1 MKKLLFILLTLSL
14 LPTYSQSD
22 TKIDSLYKP
31 DKYYL
36 EDQLYFGISY
46 IILKNLPDG
55 IAQNGFSNSIK
66 FGFIRDIPIN
76 EKRNLGFGIGLGYS
90 RDVYYHNLR
99 VSVDESTGN
108 LQYQILDAG
117 DFKTNSFTIHK
128 IDLPFEIRIR
138 GSRSNK
144 FKFWR
149 VYSGIIT
156 SYDFSAESQFTTSNV
171 NVTYKNLKIIN
182 PIKFGLNISAGYGLW
197 NFNFYYGL
205 SNIMKK
211 GLKYNDLDIKMN
223 DMHFGVI
230 YYFL

>member
-1 MKKLLFILLTLSL
+1 MKKLLVFLLFFIVLE
-14 LPTYSQSD
+14 TYSQTD

-31 DKYYL
+31 DNYYL

-46 IILKNLPDG
+46 IILKNLPEG
-55 IAQNGFSNSIK
+55 IKQNGFSNTIK

-76 EKRNLGFGIGLGYS
+76 ENRNFGFGLGIGYS

-99 VSVDESTGN
+99 ISVDEASGN
-108 LQYQILDAG
+108 LQYDILDG
-117 DFKTNSFTIHK
+117 QDFKTNSFTIHK
-128 IDLPFEIRIR
+128 IDIPLEIRLR

-149 VYSGIIT
+149 VYSGLIT
-156 SYDFSAESQFTTSNV
+156 SYSLNAQSEFTSDNI
-171 NVTYKNLKIIN
+171 NVTFKKLKIVN
-182 PIKFGLNISAGYGLW
+182 PWKFGLSLSAGYGVW

-205 SNIMKK
+205 SNIMKN
-211 GLKYNDLDIKMN
+211 GLNYNGLDIKMN